1 MGEGIVSYQ
10 IKGWTKFQHYQSGK
24 RNPDWIKLYRGLLDD
39 IDWHLLDA
47 RAAKALVGLWLLA
60 SENGG
65 DLPGLNKIAFRLR
78 LTEKEAKSILSQL
91 SHWLEQDDSE
101 VLADCYQSDS
111 LEENK
116 KENKKENGADAP
128 LVIMGKV
135 LDEEH
140 AKAVLAYRTKG
151 KQSNSPLA
159 LTRLANQLSRYPK
172 PNEGAAEMICRGWKG
187 FDPEWMHGQGRSPP
201 QNGNGGLKAPLQFKP
216 EAKEIIKPPP
226 EDRERQLQRLMKAR
240 AM

>member
-1 MGEGIVSYQ
+1 MSYQ

-39 IDWHLLDA
+39 IDWHLLDPK
-47 RAAKALVGLWLLA
+47 AAKALVGLWLLA

-65 DLPGLNKIAFRLR
+65 ELPGLNKIAFRLR
-78 LTEKEAKSILSQL
+78 LTEKETKSILSQL

-116 KENKKENGADAP
+116 KENKKENENGASAP
-128 LVIMGKV
+128 
-135 LDEEH
+135 
-140 AKAVLAYRTKG
+140 
-151 KQSNSPLA
+151 
-159 LTRLANQLSRYPK
+159 SRAHQIPK
-172 PNEGAAEMICRGWKG
+172 DWVPNENHFSQADKLGFGARQVADMAEDMRLWAGSNGSLKKDWDLTFSGWMRRQNK
-187 FDPEWMHGQGRSPP
+187 PEYRN
-201 QNGNGGLKAPLQFKP
+201 NGNARPVNGAGFKAPLQFKP
-216 EAKEIIKPPP
+216 EAKEIVKPPP